1 MASLLELTG
10 ISKAFAGVH
19 ALKGVSF
26 DLRAGKG
33 LAGTVLQN
41 EELATNVQLI
51 AANLAITSSNL
62 NRQGLWGIL
71 WSHKPPATNATGR
84 AKP

>member
-1 MASLLELTG
+1 
-10 ISKAFAGVH
+10 
-19 ALKGVSF
+19 
-26 DLRAGKG
+26 
-33 LAGTVLQN
+33 VLQN

-71 WSHKPPATNATGR
+71 WSHKPPATNATSK